1 MKQKLLDMIAE
12 LEKEIIVFDNKNRKK
27 FEELHASHKN
37 RMEALRVYLIGKGMS
52 PEWKIT
58 RIEDDWTL
66 HLHFNVEPIPCIG
79 RVALSRKGITSAI
92 LKDDIMRREVSMKQQ
107 KQIYRLFSDGISFFN
122 SINFGMLDK
131 KVRELDFCTENTI
144 RTQRGIAYELYSRL
158 VLFKKWIAEVNK

>member
-92 LKDDIMRREVSMKQQ
+92 LEDDIMRRDVSMKKQ

-122 SINFGMLDK
+122 SIDSGMLDK
-131 KVRELDFCTENTI
+131 KVRELDFCTKNTI

-158 VLFKKWIAEVNK
+158 ELFKKWIAEE

>member
-37 RMEALRVYLIGKGMS
+37 RMEALRVYLVGKGMS
-52 PEWKIT
+52 PEWNIT
-58 RIEDDWTL
+58 RIEDDWKL

-92 LKDDIMRREVSMKQQ
+92 LEDNLIQREACIKQQ
-107 KQIYRLFSDGISFFN
+107 KQIYRAVSDSIVFFN
-122 SINFGMLDK
+122 SIDFDELDK

-144 RTQRGIAYELYSRL
+144 KTQREITYELYSRL
-158 VLFKKWIAEVNK
+158 EWFKKCIAEE

>member
-37 RMEALRVYLIGKGMS
+37 RMEALRVYLVGEGMS
-52 PEWKIT
+52 PEWKID

-66 HLHFNVEPIPCIG
+66 HLHLNTESLLGIG
-79 RVALSRKGITSAI
+79 RVALNRKGITSAI
-92 LKDDIMRREVSMKQQ
+92 LEDNLIQREACIKQQ

-122 SINFGMLDK
+122 SIDFGMLDK

-158 VLFKKWIAEVNK
+158 EWFKKCIAEANK